1 MDCKKEKIGI
11 YSQLAKIRSELD
23 WMSKEWENEQ
33 QGYSYFSDDQIS
45 RVFRWLFN
53 KYGVAFLYSS
63 KITGCREISP
73 TRSGTKQFITDVL
86 VEYKFVDIDD
96 GSMIEWT
103 ACWSWNDTGDKWVYK
118 AITWAVKYIFMKTFQ
133 ISTGDDPEKDI
144 VKDRKPKEEKK
155 ETAQKKSAKNP
166 LDFDEENKDFDP
178 WIFKDEFTEKDFENF
193 KKAVQEWKFDIK
205 DKTAGDVIE
214 EIEKKYDVWAR
225 RKLEIQGFM
234 KFQK

>member
-53 KYGVAFLYSS
+53 KYGVALLYSS

-96 GSMIEWT
+96 GSIIEWT
-103 ACWSWNDTGDKWVYK
+103 ACGSWNDTGDKWVYK

-144 VKDRKPKEEKK
+144 VKDWKPKEEKK
-155 ETAQKKSAKNP
+155 ATKT
-166 LDFDEENKDFDP
+166 ENKDPLEFGWNEEFDAS
-178 WIFKDEFTEKDFENF
+178 IFKQEFTQQDFENF
-193 KKAVQEWKFDIK
+193 KKAAQEWKFDIK
-205 DKTAGDVIE
+205 DKTASDVIE
-214 EIEKKYDVWAR
+214 QISEKYDVGSR

-234 KFQK
+234 KCQK

>member
-1 MDCKKEKIGI
+1 MDCKEEKIGI

-73 TRSGTKQFITDVL
+73 TRSWTKQFITDVL
-86 VEYKFVDIDD
+86 IEYKFVDIED
-96 GSMIEWT
+96 GSFVEWT

-118 AITWAVKYIFMKTFQ
+118 AITGAVKYIFMKTFQ

-144 VKDRKPKEEKK
+144 VKDRKPKEEKQPK
-155 ETAQKKSAKNP
+155 NETKKDP
-166 LDFDEENKDFDP
+166 LAFDEENKDFDP
-178 WIFKDEFTEKDFENF
+178 NIFKDEFTEKDFENF
-193 KKAVQEWKFDIK
+193 KKAVESWSFSIEW
-205 DKTAGDVIE
+205 KTAGDVIE
-214 EIEKKYDVWAR
+214 EISKKYDVWPR
-225 RKLEIQGFM
+225 RKLEIQWFM
-234 KFQK
+234 KYKK